1 VKPQNQEE
9 KDMKLTIINSS
20 PRQKSQSGKI
30 ADYLHKSLSKR
41 EGIRSQILELSGNP
55 LPLWDE
61 SIWDRSSELHNLW
74 GNVQSKLLDADGFIL
89 VVPEWGGMVPPGLK
103 NLFLL
108 SSGRELGHKPALI
121 VAISSSRNGSYPV
134 AELRMSS
141 YKNNRI
147 LYIPE
152 QLIIRDVDKLFNEG
166 EPTLEQDIY
175 LRQRTEY
182 SLDLLLEYSAA
193 LRQVRAS
200 GVVDYKAYPN
210 GM

>member
-1 VKPQNQEE
+1 
-9 KDMKLTIINSS
+9 MKLTVINSS
-20 PRQKSQSGKI
+20 PRRKSQSGKI

-41 EGIRSQILELSGNP
+41 EGITSHVLELSGNP

-61 SIWDRSSELHNLW
+61 SVWDGSSDLHKLW
-74 GNVQSKLLDADGFIL
+74 GPLQRQLSEADGFVL
-89 VVPEWGGMVPPGLK
+89 VVPEWGGMAPPGLK

-108 SSGRELGHKPALI
+108 SSSRELGHKPALI

-152 QLIIRDVDKLFNEG
+152 QLIIRDVEKLFNEG

-182 SLDLLLEYSAA
+182 SLDLLLEYSRA

-200 GVVDYKAYPN
+200 GVIDLKAYPN